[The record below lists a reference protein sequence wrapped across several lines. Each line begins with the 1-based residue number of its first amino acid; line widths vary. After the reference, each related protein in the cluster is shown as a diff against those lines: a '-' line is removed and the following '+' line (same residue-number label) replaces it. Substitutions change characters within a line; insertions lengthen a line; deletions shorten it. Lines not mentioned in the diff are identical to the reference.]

1 MILEM
6 KKYRIFPRS
15 KREERTVKKKLM
27 TLVLCA
33 GLTFAAPFGCLAAE
47 EAPAEAAG
55 EEMSAETESA
65 AAEAAK
71 VGAYGIT
78 DAQQEALVESVK
90 TSVKEGFLDL
100 YQIAETD
107 FQLTPYSMEDAANYE
122 QDGTY
127 TGEDPYESAR
137 MWQAIGDAILEADD
151 IGAFMNT
158 ALTAGMDQ
166 TELADMIVK
175 MNDPVFEED
184 MDTQAHKN
192 GHWYVITGEKY
203 DLANSIY
210 TGIAKYLNGLSSE
223 ERAQVLAGLYDTFD
237 GANEQVDVQDENGN
251 YGGTF
256 STLTLFDKVICE
268 NIQF

>member
-1 MILEM
+1 
-6 KKYRIFPRS
+6 
-15 KREERTVKKKLM
+15 
-27 TLVLCA
+27 
-33 GLTFAAPFGCLAAE
+33 
-47 EAPAEAAG
+47 
-55 EEMSAETESA
+55 
-65 AAEAAK
+65 
-71 VGAYGIT
+71 
-78 DAQQEALVESVK
+78 
-90 TSVKEGFLDL
+90 
-100 YQIAETD
+100 
-107 FQLTPYSMEDAANYE
+107 MEDAANYE

-137 MWQAIGDAILEADD
+137 MWQAIEDAILEADD
-151 IGAFMNT
+151 IGVFMNT
-158 ALTAGMDQ
+158 ALAVGMDR

-184 MDTQAHKN
+184 MDTPV
-192 GHWYVITGEKY
+192 YDTITGEKY

>member
-47 EAPAEAAG
+47 EAPAETAG
-55 EEMSAETESA
+55 EETSAETESA
-65 AAEAAK
+65 AAEAAE

-122 QDGTY
+122 KDGTY
-127 TGEDPYESAR
+127 TGADPYESAR
-137 MWQAIGDAILEADD
+137 MWQAIEDAILEADD

-158 ALTAGMDQ
+158 ALAVGMDR

-175 MNDPVFEED
+175 MKDPAFEED

-192 GHWYVITGEKY
+192 GHWYDTITGEKY

-223 ERAQVLAGLYDTFD
+223 ERAQVLAGLYDTFV
-237 GANEQVDVQDENGN
+237 GANEDVQDVNGN
-251 YGGTF
+251 YL